1 MTDQSL
7 IAAGKRTVAI
17 ERDALTQLHEQIDAQ
32 FAAACHL
39 MMAVKGHTIV
49 LGVGKSGHIGKKIAA
64 TLASTGTPAF
74 FVHPVEAGHG
84 DLGMITANDIVLT
97 LSNSGNSSEILTLLP
112 ALKRQGTKII
122 ALVGNTQ
129 SALAQGA
136 DVVLN
141 ATVNQEACPHNLS
154 PTAST
159 TAALAIGDA
168 LAIALLEARQFTRDD
183 FARTHPSGTLGRRL
197 LLKVS
202 DVMRS
207 NGDIPAVTPETS
219 VSKTLALMSQKGLGM
234 TTVIDDKHTLLGV
247 FTDGDLRR
255 VLDKGA
261 TITHACIG
269 EFMTHQPQTVSADTL
284 AIEALENMEARKITT
299 LVVADRQNHI
309 EGVLHLHDLL
319 RAGLV

>member
-1 MTDQSL
+1 MTDQPL

-17 ERDALTQLHEQIDAQ
+17 ERDALTQLYEQIDTQ

-39 MMAVKGHTIV
+39 IMAVKGHTIV

-84 DLGMITANDIVLT
+84 DLGMITPNDIVLT

-136 DVVLN
+136 DIVLN

-159 TAALAIGDA
+159 TAALAMGDA
-168 LAIALLEARQFTRDD
+168 LAVALLEARQFTRDD

-207 NGDIPAVTPETS
+207 NGDIPAVTPDTP

-234 TTVIDDKHTLLGV
+234 TTVIDDQHTLLGI

-255 VLDKGA
+255 ALDKGA
-261 TITHACIG
+261 TITGACIG
-269 EFMTHQPQTVSADTL
+269 EFMTHKPQTISANTL
-284 AIEALENMEARKITT
+284 AIEALENMETRKITT
-299 LVVADRQNHI
+299 LVVADSQNHI